1 MPYRLLG
8 VTVRVISAIVPQDV
22 VESAI
27 TTARPVEPINFKLSD
42 FLLAM
47 VFHYSYS
54 RYFVLIFTQTAD

>member
-8 VTVRVISAIVPQDV
+8 VTVRVISAIVLQDV

-47 VFHYSYS
+47 VFHYSY
-54 RYFVLIFTQTAD
+54 